1 MASLSFDLPLPL
13 SLSTFISNASIL
25 PTQLEKTDSTDE
37 LNIISYKQCDNQ
49 SSNSL
54 KKIRGLICDKDAI
67 IASSLG
73 YTCEYTNEDDLSFI
87 DLTKVACYPALE
99 GTLLRLFSYKNKWF
113 LSTHRKLDAF
123 TSRWGGNQT
132 FGDIASKALEALN
145 ISYDIWTTTLDPSHV
160 YFILVRNTV
169 STRVVSEPP
178 SIPTVFHVAT
188 LLNNQVFDLEMS
200 IGLPKQDRLSFQTM
214 AQLQSY
220 VYDCNPVFQQGVIFF
235 DMESGTPTKIVNVN
249 YQNKARVR
257 NNEPDLSFRYLE
269 LWRDMTSPLYQT
281 FVELYPEFG
290 NKSQKYVNVSFKIA
304 KHLHNLYFSK
314 FVKKDK
320 KIMKTEE
327 WLIVKYVHEWYW
339 AERQTRKV
347 TLDVMHKMMLSDC
360 VLRSY
365 YKIIKQFIP

>member
-1 MASLSFDLPLPL
+1 MSSLSFNLPLPL
-13 SLSTFISNASIL
+13 LTFLSTTSIL
-25 PTQLEKTDSTDE
+25 STQLEQTDSKDE
-37 LNIISYKQCDNQ
+37 LNIISYKQCDN
-49 SSNSL
+49 NSLDEL
-54 KKIRGLICDKDAI
+54 KKIRGLICDKDNI
-67 IASSLG
+67 IARSLG
-73 YTCEYTNEDDLSFI
+73 YTCEYTNEDDLSSI

-113 LSTHRKLDAF
+113 ISTHRKLDAF

-132 FGDIASKALEALN
+132 FGDIASKALEALD
-145 ISYDIWTTTLDPSHV
+145 ISYDIWTTTLNPSHV
-160 YFILVRNTV
+160 YFILVRNTD
-169 STRVVSEPP
+169 STRVVSQSP
-178 SIPTVFHVAT
+178 SIPTIFHIAT
-188 LLNNQVFDLEMS
+188 LLNNEVFDLEMS
-200 IGLPKQDRLSFQTM
+200 IGLPKQERLCFQSLT
-214 AQLQSY
+214 QLQSY
-220 VYDCNPVFQQGVIFF
+220 VYDCNPELQQGVILF
-235 DMESGTPTKIVNVN
+235 DTASGTPTKIVNVN

-290 NKSQKYVNVSFKIA
+290 NKSQKYVNLSFKIA
-304 KHLHNLYFSK
+304 KHLHNLYFAK

-327 WLIVKYVHEWYW
+327 WMIVKYVHEWYW

-365 YKIIKQFIP
+365 YKIIKQFTTA